1 MHKGKNKK
9 TRGWTRA
16 EKKGSHC
23 GSWEKEEGEMDV
35 SVQFLAISE
44 KRPIMW
50 KWQGAGCNYNMFWS
64 TCSNWRMLWQQICY
78 LGNCQFNNSY
88 QPVKQK
94 KKSRFLKLSQHQDH
108 AVIQHRKSS
117 DTVSDSYACLSPCQG
132 RVRCEMSWQWLYRVG
147 CQTKM
152 LGEQWSRLVWEVW
165 WMVTNYKQCDITV
178 PKYWYTDCVTL
189 CVAHFSNICL
199 YKKVKI

>member
-1 MHKGKNKK
+1 MTLRLFYPWPKEVTISVLYCMNNLEDFLPDASRVASFSPIGHSREEETSWKTRKKVKTMHKGKNKK
-9 TRGWTRA
+9 TRGWSRA

-78 LGNCQFNNSY
+78 WGNCQFQNSY
-88 QPVKQK
+88 QPI
-94 KKSRFLKLSQHQDH
+94 R
-108 AVIQHRKSS
+108 
-117 DTVSDSYACLSPCQG
+117 P
-132 RVRCEMSWQWLYRVG
+132 
-147 CQTKM
+147 
-152 LGEQWSRLVWEVW
+152 
-165 WMVTNYKQCDITV
+165 
-178 PKYWYTDCVTL
+178 
-189 CVAHFSNICL
+189 
-199 YKKVKI
+199 